1 MRDELGKQAES
12 LRQLMLAVQPLA
24 ADGKDQRP
32 ALGLSAAI
40 RAYVDSLYGDG
51 RKPCLTVDVDGALV
65 LPWATETIVLR
76 IVQEA
81 VSNVRR
87 HSRASQV
94 AVTIRADGGVVEVT
108 VADDG
113 RGFDVG
119 ATLFESGIEVMRSCA
134 GLADGSLV
142 IDSAPDRGTRVTAR
156 LGSEQVVPE
165 DETEARVVRLR
176 LVGEQDLPAPRLCSV
191 EEP

>member
-1 MRDELGKQAES
+1 VRDELGKQAES

-24 ADGKDQRP
+24 ADGRDQRP
-32 ALGLSAAI
+32 SRGLSAAI
-40 RAYVDSLYGDG
+40 RAYVDSLYGD
-51 RKPCLTVDVDGALV
+51 RRVPCLTVTVDEALV
-65 LPWATETIVLR
+65 LDWSTETIVLR

-94 AVTIRADGGVVEVT
+94 VVTIRFDGGVVEAE

-119 ATLFESGIEVMRSCA
+119 STLFESGIEVMRSCA
-134 GLADGSLV
+134 ALADGSLV
-142 IDSAPDRGTRVTAR
+142 IDSAAGEGTRVTAR
-156 LGSEQVVPE
+156 LGSEPVAP
-165 DETEARVVRLR
+165 DEGTARVVPLR
-176 LVGEQDLPAPRLCSV
+176 LVGEPEPPPPRLVSV
-191 EEP
+191 DEP

>member
-1 MRDELGKQAES
+1 LGKQAES

-24 ADGKDQRP
+24 ADGLDQRP
-32 ALGLSAAI
+32 SRGLSAAI
-40 RAYVDSLYGDG
+40 RAYLDSLYGDG
-51 RKPCLTVDVDGALV
+51 RVPCLTVEVDEALV
-65 LPWATETIVLR
+65 LDWSTEAIVLR

-94 AVTIRADGGVVEVT
+94 VVTIRADGSVVEVQ

-119 ATLFESGIEVMRSCA
+119 ATLFESGIEVMRSCS

-142 IDSAPDRGTRVTAR
+142 IDSAPGRGTRVTAR
-156 LGSEQVVPE
+156 LGSEPVAPE
-165 DETEARVVRLR
+165 DEYEARVAPLRIVREPDPPPAR
-176 LVGEQDLPAPRLCSV
+176 LASV
-191 EEP
+191 DEP